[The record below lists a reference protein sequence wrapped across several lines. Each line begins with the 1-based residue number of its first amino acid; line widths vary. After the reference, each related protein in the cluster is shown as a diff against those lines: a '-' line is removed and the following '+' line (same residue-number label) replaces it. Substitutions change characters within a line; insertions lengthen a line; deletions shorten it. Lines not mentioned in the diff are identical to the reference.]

1 MKKSVVAIVGLGGP
15 VLGISWCGGG
25 PSSFVGP
32 PTPAL
37 ESHRPCQPCSSQGGG
52 GWGKGGNRV
61 RLSGNLS
68 ASAFAIQLWTLP
80 TERGERIAGF
90 SNLTFSIRVNLT
102 TAEEFFEH
110 LFSCHWGRGELPSKQ
125 DSVWEVLSSPSPWCN
140 YNFSFAFANVMLFP
154 VFNLSHLFTLNLYKD
169 SYVWGLLFCKS
180 HCVASARELFQFKI
194 LEDHRRFRSTTRT
207 ISWQLSYS
215 IQILG
220 SEIVENFSQ
229 NS

>member
-1 MKKSVVAIVGLGGP
+1 MKKSVVAIEGLGGP

-32 PTPAL
+32 PTPKL

-68 ASAFAIQLWTLP
+68 NSAFAIQLWTLP

-102 TAEEFFEH
+102 TAEEFSPVTEDGESCRQNKIRCEKCCH
-110 LFSCHWGRGELPSKQ
+110 LHHHDATITSH
-125 DSVWEVLSSPSPWCN
+125 SPLL
-140 YNFSFAFANVMLFP
+140 MLCFFP

-169 SYVWGLLFCKS
+169 SYV
-180 HCVASARELFQFKI
+180 
-194 LEDHRRFRSTTRT
+194 
-207 ISWQLSYS
+207 
-215 IQILG
+215 
-220 SEIVENFSQ
+220 
-229 NS
+229 